1 MTSFFKQKLFELRS
15 VPTKYSSE
23 NVISNLKLYIC
34 ITFHKIITNIE
45 ERDKDKVKRHKNNHG
60 LKCFDFNY
68 FSLCTHT
75 EGAYL
80 SLRS

>member
-60 LKCFDFNY
+60 LNALTLTIF
-68 FSLCTHT
+68 LCVHIQK
-75 EGAYL
+75 GHICH
-80 SLRS
+80 